1 MCAMKKIL
9 TVSVLAMAAV
19 GAANATIVSE
29 TMLSATKGKYSSQNT
44 VENAITAAETAAKN
58 ASVPLAQGD
67 GNANKIMVTNSSG
80 QVTPV
85 ATISADKITGLST
98 ALSDKVPVA
107 QGNDTAHQN
116 KAMITDGSGNVTVGT
131 IATGMITDNAVTE
144 GKLGA
149 NAVTSAKI
157 ANGTIVN
164 EDIADATI
172 AKAKLDSSVQTSL
185 GKADTA
191 LQAVL
196 GNQIGAA
203 KVGTAESADKGQTLV
218 VDENGQV
225 SLGAVMVVKDEY
237 DAEAVED
244 GDDLY
249 PSLATTGLMIDNAMS
264 VTKTNVSNLQDTAV
278 RHTKNQAVGDSGTP
292 VYVAANGQA
301 TAVNV
306 SSAAAASTSGTS
318 LMNEGAVYK
327 TIDALDVSAIGGGGA
342 SGIIKQV
349 SEANGKISATAAQIV
364 DADVS
369 STAEIA
375 DSKIKLGTVSL
386 PQSATT
392 IATGDALNTALGKLQ
407 KQITVNATTAA
418 GNVTDTY
425 SATGATP
432 VSGKAVNEALG
443 TLDVSSAGGN
453 GNVIV
458 SISETDGKIS
468 ATPGKI
474 SNAEVADNAAIASS
488 KIADLASAISAT
500 AGNTVGQFVL
510 TAKID
515 KTKTPTEVSYQ
526 WEDIGGR

>member
-1 MCAMKKIL
+1 
-9 TVSVLAMAAV
+9 
-19 GAANATIVSE
+19 
-29 TMLSATKGKYSSQNT
+29 
-44 VENAITAAETAAKN
+44 
-58 ASVPLAQGD
+58 
-67 GNANKIMVTNSSG
+67 
-80 QVTPV
+80 
-85 ATISADKITGLST
+85 
-98 ALSDKVPVA
+98 
-107 QGNDTAHQN
+107 
-116 KAMITDGSGNVTVGT
+116 
-131 IATGMITDNAVTE
+131 
-144 GKLGA
+144 
-149 NAVTSAKI
+149 
-157 ANGTIVN
+157 
-164 EDIADATI
+164 
-172 AKAKLDSSVQTSL
+172 
-185 GKADTA
+185 
-191 LQAVL
+191 L

-425 SATGATP
+425 SATGTTP
-432 VSGKAVNEALG
+432 VNGTAVNEALK

-468 ATPGKI
+468 ATAGKI
-474 SNAEVADNAAIASS
+474 SNAEVADNAAIAVS
-488 KIADLASAISAT
+488 KISGAEATANKSLAADAVDDSTDDTKKDVNYPTVAGAKAIADAAIDDILVTTDDDYASLVSGGDDLIPSLAVAGALADGVQQTISQTMVKHTYQTEAGSDTVPVWVDTDGTAKAITSYSGTATNARRIPSGSPSAT
-500 AGNTVGQFVL
+500 NFA
-510 TAKID
+510 
-515 KTKTPTEVSYQ
+515 
-526 WEDIGGR
+526 DIWVE